1 MKEGNTEILLGLLF
15 VANLP
20 SEQLKSTAVILPL
33 GREGKFNS

>member
-1 MKEGNTEILLGLLF
+1 MKEGNTEILVGHKF

-20 SEQLKSTAVILPL
+20 SEWLKSMAVILPP